1 MDLGGRYR
9 LERRLGKGAMGEVWR
24 ALDLRLDRPVA
35 VKLMAPDSGNE
46 ARRFLREGKL
56 AARIN
61 HPGVTT
67 VFDVD
72 RHGRRLFIVM
82 ELLNGRDLG
91 AVIRDHADGLEL
103 SDVFDIGR
111 QLAAALGAAHALGI
125 VHRDLKPRNIV
136 LLDGGTVKICDFG
149 IARAVDATRITRTG
163 LTVGTPAYM
172 APEQFGGSGV
182 DRRADLYS
190 LGCVLHELCT
200 GRVPFPAS
208 NIAHA
213 MYGHLNTPPPSPAT
227 GNRELD
233 ALVLSLLAKDPAR
246 RPQHADEVARWL
258 RRIARR
264 HRPDRAATRSALDLY
279 HATFTS
285 LMDAA
290 IERQDHEAA
299 ARLREQEK
307 VYLRMRQAFEREG

>member
-9 LERRLGKGAMGEVWR
+9 LERRLGRGAMGEVWR

-35 VKLMAPDSGNE
+35 VKLMAPSSGSE
-46 ARRFLREGKL
+46 ARRFLREGRL

-103 SDVFDIGR
+103 SEVFEIGR
-111 QLAAALGAAHALGI
+111 RLAEALSAAHVLGI
-125 VHRDLKPRNIV
+125 VHRDLKPGNIV
-136 LLDGGTVKICDFG
+136 ILDDGTVKICDFG
-149 IARAVDATRITRTG
+149 IARALDVTRITRTG

-172 APEQFGGSGV
+172 APEQFGGAAV

-190 LGCVLHELCT
+190 LGCVLYELCT
-200 GRVPFPAS
+200 GRVPFPAA
-208 NIAHA
+208 NIAQA
-213 MYGHLNTPPPSPAT
+213 MYGHLSAPPPSPRT
-227 GNRELD
+227 GDRDLD

-246 RPQHADEVARWL
+246 RPQHANEVARWL
-258 RRIARR
+258 RELGKD
-264 HRPDRAATRSALDLY
+264 HRSTRPLLDLCD
-279 HATFTS
+279 ATFRS
-285 LMDAA
+285 LLDAA

-299 ARLREQEK
+299 ALLREQEK
-307 VYLRMRQAFEREG
+307 VYLRMRQALER